1 MGQIERHN
9 IEYKESWSDEYL
21 KWICGFANASG
32 GSIFIGLDDNG
43 KPVRKDNIK
52 KLSED
57 IPNKV
62 RDVLG
67 IMADVLVKEK
77 DGVDYLE
84 IKVAP
89 YDFAVSYK
97 SRYYYRSGS
106 TNSELRG
113 SALTHFL
120 LGKSGRS

>member
-1 MGQIERHN
+1 M
-9 IEYKESWSDEYL
+9 
-21 KWICGFANASG
+21 
-32 GSIFIGLDDNG
+32 
-43 KPVRKDNIK
+43 
-52 KLSED
+52 SED

-67 IMADVLVKEK
+67 IMVDVLVKEK

-120 LGKSGRS
+120 LGKSGRSWDGITDDSVGVDELSDSALKLHLDKAILKGRLNQDVKNMSAISIS